1 MLISGSSA
9 VGGDDC
15 VVDVDS
21 ARACTEGAK
30 MLVRE
35 CSSAEST
42 PIKRS
47 SSLALGGGA
56 VSTSD
61 GADFYTNQVH
71 SFTVTNQLCLHH
83 THVV

>member
-1 MLISGSSA
+1 VLISGISA

-15 VVDVDS
+15 AVDVDS

-47 SSLALGGGA
+47 SSLAVGGGA

-61 GADFYTNQVH
+61 GADT
-71 SFTVTNQLCLHH
+71 H
-83 THVV
+83 THTHTTV